1 MGRPHT
7 QGPQNRYEEVRG
19 APEVCH
25 WDIAEGPH
33 REAPQLEE
41 HGLVHR
47 TVYPEVPPRAEY
59 SLTDLGKTLYPVLDA
74 LEAWGWQYKKL
85 AAESGDS

>member
-1 MGRPHT
+1 M
-7 QGPQNRYEEVRG
+7 EK
-19 APEVCH
+19 
-25 WDIAEGPH
+25 
-33 REAPQLEE
+33 

-47 TVYPEVPPRAEY
+47 TVYPEVPPRVEY